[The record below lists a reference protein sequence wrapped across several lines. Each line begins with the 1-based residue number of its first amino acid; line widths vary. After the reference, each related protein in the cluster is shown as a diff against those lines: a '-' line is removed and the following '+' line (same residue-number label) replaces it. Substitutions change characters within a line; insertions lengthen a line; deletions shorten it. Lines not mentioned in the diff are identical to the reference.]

1 MAKLTISLFSPGE
14 LQAIHNA
21 SLAILRDVGVVIHH
35 EDVLDRLAQAGAMV
49 DRGSKIA
56 RFGEDMVTQ
65 AIEGAGKQY
74 VLHGRSPERMARF
87 GYGDF
92 NLMSS
97 PGQFGWFDHHST
109 TRRNPLLA
117 DARAAARLGDALPNV
132 TIVGPMAVPADV
144 PSPIRDVVLTA
155 ELVKNTGKPTRVW
168 PVSRRSSHYV
178 LEIYAAIAGGKEA
191 LCQRPMAE
199 MFLEPISPLQLP
211 KVGLDVL
218 LEFID
223 YGQPVSLGPM
233 VQASGTGPAT
243 LAGTLAQENAEIL
256 AGVVVTQ
263 MLAPGTPMM
272 YGGIPHI
279 MDPRTSICSFGSPE
293 QGLMAVAM
301 TEIGH
306 YYGFPI
312 YINVNLTDAKTLDAQ
327 AGMEKMGS
335 LVLGILAGADLF
347 GHAGIVGTDHG
358 GSLTWLVADDEALSF
373 AKRIARGFEIDDEM
387 LALSVIAETGPTG
400 NYLAHA
406 HTVRHF
412 RKELWIPN
420 RAWTRETHEE
430 WAADGRRMED
440 RIVERADH
448 LLATHEPEPIDP
460 VLAAEID
467 QIVEAAQRE
476 LVG

>member
-191 LCQRPMAE
+191 LRQRPMAE

-218 LEFID
+218 LEFVD

-256 AGVVVTQ
+256 AGVVVIQ

-279 MDPRTSICSFGSPE
+279 MDSRTSICSFGSPE

-358 GSLTWLVADDEALSF
+358 GSLSWLVADDEALSF

-387 LALSVIAETGPTG
+387 LALPVIAETGPTG

-420 RAWTRETHEE
+420 RTWTRETHEE

-460 VLAAEID
+460 ALAAEID

>member
-1 MAKLTISLFSPGE
+1 MAKLTMSLFSNRE
-14 LQAIHNA
+14 LQAIHNT

-35 EDVLDRLAQAGAMV
+35 EGVLDRLAQAGAVV
-49 DRGSKIA
+49 DRASKVA
-56 RFGEDMVTQ
+56 RFNEDVVTQ
-65 AIEGAGKQY
+65 AVEGAGKQY
-74 VLHGRSPERMARF
+74 VLHGRSPEQVARF
-87 GYGDF
+87 GYGDS

-109 TRRNPLLA
+109 TRRDPLLA

-144 PSPIRDVVLTA
+144 PPPIRDVVLTA

-191 LCQRPMAE
+191 LRQRPMAE

-263 MLAPGTPMM
+263 TLAPGTPMM

-301 TEIGH
+301 AEIGH

-358 GSLTWLVADDEALSF
+358 GSLSWLVADDEALSF
-373 AKRIARGFEIDDEM
+373 AKRVARGFEVDDEM
-387 LALSVIAETGPTG
+387 LALPVIAETGPTG
-400 NYLAHA
+400 NYLAHT

-420 RAWTRETHEE
+420 RTWTRETHEE

-460 VLAAEID
+460 ALAAEID
-467 QIVEAAQRE
+467 RIVEAARRE